1 MGDLEVGA
9 TYAGE
14 GDGDPDLT
22 GGRLRR
28 LVGTGLE
35 ASATVVIDCQ

>member
-1 MGDLEVGA
+1 MGNLEVGA

-14 GDGDPDLT
+14 SDGDPDLT
-22 GGRLRR
+22 GGGLGR

-35 ASATVVIDCQ
+35 ASATLIIDC